1 VRLGIAAQL
10 AYSMGLHSDAKTAT
24 LGLDPIEVQLRRRTF
39 WHLYAM
45 DKWVRGGRIVVLWLG
60 VLTLAAALTPC
71 A

>member
-10 AYSMGLHSDAKTAT
+10 AYLMGLHSDAKTAT

-45 DKWVRGGRIVVLWLG
+45 DKWVRSRRIVVL
-60 VLTLAAALTPC
+60 
-71 A
+71 